1 MKISYTYLYI
11 MSQNVASDSSKKS
24 RERDMQEEPL
34 RPSSPSMS
42 PLPASSPKEFV
53 PTSPEGTPPPRE
65 FVLTSPSL
73 TPPLTPL
80 PEDGPKK
87 ADEPGSNS
95 KKDFETM
102 VEFYLASNPYISNKK
117 RSHELEVRFGTGNRR
132 QKDGE
137 LAVQPISKIN
147 YDNVVQM
154 LYKSGF
160 TTTDPDGL
168 HILRIYNEY
177 ANKKT
182 EGETRI
188 SSVRA
193 EVMGL
198 DLIQEYCRTNSLQKL
213 IDLPSTVSASSDKIK
228 FTQKMPIMVGGP
240 SGGKPLKPVEFPD
253 FNFRVAYQ
261 MENDYTVRSDIAQ
274 TILAKWSDSMKVF
287 RYINRVRFAHP
298 DYPVFADI
306 SIVKESPKRRT
317 YNYKEAAIPYYT
329 VQEAK
334 LFFNQERYE
343 IELELDNSRVG
354 PGSDFN
360 DPRLLVAALR
370 KCIRIVLS
378 GLQETNYPI
387 ANSEMN
393 QVLQNYMR
401 LINQDHE
408 KTEAERP
415 AFYRIKSRDFV
426 GPSSQ
431 TLQLENIQDIE
442 GVEASNVPN
451 IRENYTV
458 TDKADG
464 ERSLLYIAQNGRIY
478 MINTNMHVMFTGTM
492 TGDTTLH
499 NSILD
504 GEFIKYDKKGKHINL
519 YAAFDVYFIHG
530 KSVRELDF
538 VSMDPEVEKAKFRA
552 NLLAHYIQLL
562 KPVSILDTET
572 KKGAKKGAK
581 RVEKSDNQKMS
592 DVDTSKMPCHFI
604 IRCKE
609 FFSSSETVS
618 MFSSCAIILEK
629 EKDGAFE
636 YNTDGLIFTPTNTG
650 VGSDRPG
657 YAGPLSKTLWT
668 RSFKWKPPKAN
679 TIDFLVSVRKDKKN
693 GKDEVRHIFQ
703 EGMNLAGN
711 QNLIQY
717 KTVILMCGFDQ
728 KKHGYMNPMLDLI
741 QDNLPNPGNIDNED
755 TYKAVAF
762 QPTSPEDPIASIC
775 NVELHDNGNA
785 ELVMMTH
792 EGQYFEEGMIV
803 EFEYDPTKKGG
814 WRWSPLRVR
823 YDKTNELKAGG
834 KNYGNAY
841 HVANSVWHSL
851 HEPVTAEMIS
861 MGQDIPKTVANEDVY
876 YSRSTQETSTR
887 GLRDF
892 HNMFIK
898 RKLILGVA
906 NRGNTLID
914 YAVGKAGDL
923 PKWLAAKLDF
933 VFGVDVAKDNIENHM
948 DGACARYLNFRKKY
962 HNMPGALF
970 VNGTSGANIR
980 NGKAMFSE
988 KDKQIT
994 KAVFGQGPKDK
1005 DELGAGVYKRYGV
1018 GEAGFHV
1025 SSCQFALHYFFENE
1039 RSLHAFLRNVAECT
1053 RINGY
1058 FIGTCYDGKT
1068 VFDLL
1073 RKKNKGESETIYR
1086 HDRKIYEITKQYEQ
1100 TGFPDDELSLGY
1112 AVDVYQESINKVFRE
1127 YLVNFQYL
1135 MRIMEDYGFV
1145 LPSQNEAKAMG
1156 LPNASGLFDE
1166 LFRTMLSD
1174 IDRDRRGMVDYG
1186 VAKTMSIEEKRISFL
1201 NRYFVFRKVRNVN
1214 AEKVG
1219 KMLMHNRKGEEED
1232 EDGDGEEADKG
1243 SKQSSEKSSEKSDEG
1258 KSPASAFGKTV
1269 TIKRPSTITALPGKK
1284 QKVIIG
1290 QADVE
1295 KSSEDK
1301 KPEEASTPQIGL
1313 SLQLGKAVAIK
1324 RVKPP
1329 AK

>member
-1 MKISYTYLYI
+1 MKISYTNLYI
-11 MSQNVASDSSKKS
+11 MSQNVATDSSEKLTEEEKS
-24 RERDMQEEPL
+24 MQALPL

-42 PLPASSPKEFV
+42 PPPTPKFQ
-53 PTSPEGTPPPRE
+53 PTSPEGTPPP
-65 FVLTSPSL
+65 TPSPS
-73 TPPLTPL
+73 
-80 PEDGPKK
+80 PEEAPKK
-87 ADEPGSNS
+87 ADEREPNS
-95 KKDFETM
+95 KKDFDTM

-117 RSHELEVRFGTGNRR
+117 RNHELEVRFGTVNRR
-132 QKDGE
+132 QKEGE
-137 LAVQPISKIN
+137 LAVQSISKIN

-188 SSVRA
+188 SSIRA

-228 FTQKMPIMVGGP
+228 FTQKMPVMVGGMYGNQ
-240 SGGKPLKPVEFPD
+240 GGKPLKPVEFPD

-274 TILAKWSDSMKVF
+274 TILSKWSDSMKVF

-306 SIVKESPKRRT
+306 SIVKESPKKRT
-317 YNYKEAAIPYYT
+317 YNFKEAAIPYYT

-334 LFFNQERYE
+334 LFLNQERYE

-354 PGSDFN
+354 PGTAFN
-360 DPRLLVAALR
+360 KPDLITAALR
-370 KCIRIVLS
+370 KCIRFVLS

-401 LINQDHE
+401 LVHQDHE

-415 AFYRIKSRDFV
+415 AFYRIKPRDFI

-431 TLQLENIQDIE
+431 TLQLENIQEIE
-442 GVEASNVPN
+442 GAETSNVPN

-464 ERSLLYIAQNGRIY
+464 ERSLLYVAHNGRIY
-478 MINTNMHVMFTGTM
+478 MINTNMQVIFTGTI

-504 GEFIKYDKKGKHINL
+504 GEFIKYDKKGKQINL

-530 KSVRELDF
+530 KSVRELAF
-538 VSMDPEVEKAKFRA
+538 ISMDPEEEKAKFRA

-572 KKGAKKGAK
+572 KRGAKKTDTSKTG
-581 RVEKSDNQKMS
+581 E
-592 DVDTSKMPCHFI
+592 VDTSKMPCHFI

-609 FFSSSETVS
+609 FFSSSEMVS

-657 YAGPLSKTLWT
+657 HTGPLSKSLWT

-703 EGMNLAGN
+703 EGMNLAGT
-711 QNLIQY
+711 QNLMQY
-717 KTVILMCGFDQ
+717 KTLILMCGFDQ
-728 KKHGYMNPMLDLI
+728 KKHGYLNPMLDLI
-741 QDNLPNPGNIDNED
+741 QDNLPGPGDVDNED

-775 NVELHDNGNA
+775 NVELHDNGNS

-841 HVANSVWHSL
+841 HVANNVWHSL
-851 HEPVTAEMIS
+851 HEPVTEEMIS
-861 MGQDIPKTVANEDVY
+861 MDQDIPKTVANEDVY
-876 YSRSTQETSTR
+876 YSRNTQETSTR

-892 HNMFIK
+892 HNLFVK

-962 HNMPGALF
+962 HKMPGALF
-970 VNGTSGANIR
+970 VNGTSGSNIR

-994 KAVFGQGPKDK
+994 RAVFGQGPKDK
-1005 DELGAGVYKRYGV
+1005 DELGAGVYKWYGI

-1086 HDRKIYEITKQYEQ
+1086 HERKIYEITKQYDQ
-1100 TGFPDDELSLGY
+1100 TGFPDDEFSLGY
-1112 AVDVYQESINKVFRE
+1112 AIDVYQESINKVFRE
-1127 YLVNFQYL
+1127 YLMNFQYL
-1135 MRIMEDYGFV
+1135 TRIMEDYGFV
-1145 LPSQNEAKAMG
+1145 LPSDEEARSMG
-1156 LPNASGLFDE
+1156 LPHSAGLFDE
-1166 LFRTMLSD
+1166 LFRTMLGD
-1174 IDRDRRGMVDYG
+1174 IDRDRRGVTDYG
-1186 VAKTMSIEEKRISFL
+1186 VAKDMSIEEKRISFL

-1219 KMLMHNRKGEEED
+1219 KLLMHNQKGEEEEEEEE
-1232 EDGDGEEADKG
+1232 EDDKG
-1243 SKQSSEKSSEKSDEG
+1243 KASEAKVDQGKGATPVVASVFGKTVVIKRPSIISSLPGKKQKVVIGQADVEKDEESKIDANTQVGISLQL
-1258 KSPASAFGKTV
+1258 GKTV
-1269 TIKRPSTITALPGKK
+1269 TIKRT
-1284 QKVIIG
+1284 
-1290 QADVE
+1290 
-1295 KSSEDK
+1295 
-1301 KPEEASTPQIGL
+1301 KPQT
-1313 SLQLGKAVAIK
+1313 K
-1324 RVKPP
+1324 
-1329 AK
+1329 

>member
-1 MKISYTYLYI
+1 M
-11 MSQNVASDSSKKS
+11 ASDLTEKLPKAGTS
-24 RERDMQEEPL
+24 RPN
-34 RPSSPSMS
+34 SPSMS
-42 PLPASSPKEFV
+42 PPPIQARPFTPNSP
-53 PTSPEGTPPPRE
+53 SMPPPPITE
-65 FVLTSPSL
+65 N
-73 TPPLTPL
+73 
-80 PEDGPKK
+80 GPKK
-87 ADEPGSNS
+87 ADEREPNS
-95 KKDFETM
+95 KKDFDTM

-117 RSHELEVRFGTGNRR
+117 RNHELEVRFGTGNRR

-147 YDNVVQM
+147 YDNVVQI

-228 FTQKMPIMVGGP
+228 FTQKMPVMVGGMP
-240 SGGKPLKPVEFPD
+240 GSGKPLKPVEFPD

-287 RYINRVRFAHP
+287 RYINRVRFSHP

-306 SIVKESPKRRT
+306 SIVKESPKKRT
-317 YNYKEAAIPYYT
+317 YNFKEAAIPYYT

-334 LFFNQERYE
+334 LFTNQEHYE

-354 PGSDFN
+354 PGTTFN
-360 DPRLLVAALR
+360 KPDVLIACLR
-370 KCIRIVLS
+370 KCIRFVLS

-393 QVLQNYMR
+393 KVLQNYMR

-415 AFYRIKSRDFV
+415 AFYRIKPRDFI

-431 TLQLENIQDIE
+431 TLQLENIQEIE
-442 GVEASNVPN
+442 GAEASNVPN

-478 MINTNMHVMFTGTM
+478 MINTNMQVMFTGTM

-504 GEFIKYDKKGKHINL
+504 GEFIKYDKKGKQINL

-530 KSVRELDF
+530 KSVRELAF
-538 VSMDPEVEKAKFRA
+538 VSMDPEAEKAKFRA

-562 KPVSILDTET
+562 KPVSILEPEP
-572 KKGAKKGAK
+572 KKEAKK
-581 RVEKSDNQKMS
+581 DNIGEI
-592 DVDTSKMPCHFI
+592 DVSKMPCHFT

-650 VGSDRPG
+650 VGSDRSG
-657 YAGPLSKTLWT
+657 YAGPLSKALWT

-703 EGMNLAGN
+703 EGVNLAGN
-711 QNLIQY
+711 QNLVQY
-717 KTVILMCGFDQ
+717 KTLVLMCGFDQ

-741 QDNLPNPGNIDNED
+741 QDNLPNPGDVDNED

-775 NVELHDNGNA
+775 NVELRDNGNA
-785 ELVMMTH
+785 ELVMITH

-841 HVANSVWHSL
+841 HVANNVWHSL
-851 HEPVTAEMIS
+851 HEPVTVEMIS
-861 MGQDIPKTVANEDVY
+861 TGQDIPKTVANEDIY
-876 YSRSTQETSTR
+876 YSRNTQETSTR

-892 HNMFIK
+892 HNLFVK

-962 HNMPGALF
+962 HKMPGALF

-1005 DELGAGVYKRYGV
+1005 DELGAGVYKWYGI

-1058 FIGTCYDGKT
+1058 FIGTCYDGET
-1068 VFDLL
+1068 VFNLL
-1073 RKKNKGESETIYR
+1073 RKKNKGESETIHR
-1086 HDRKIYEITKQYEQ
+1086 NERKIYEITKQYDQ
-1100 TGFPDDELSLGY
+1100 TGFPNDEFSLGY

-1135 MRIMEDYGFV
+1135 TRIMEDYGFV
-1145 LPSQNEAKAMG
+1145 LPGQEEARSMG
-1156 LPNASGLFDE
+1156 LPHGAGLFDE
-1166 LFRTMLSD
+1166 LFRTMLND
-1174 IDRDRRGMVDYG
+1174 IDRDRQGVTDYG
-1186 VAKTMSIEEKRISFL
+1186 VAKNMSIEEKRISFL
-1201 NRYFVFRKVRNVN
+1201 NRYFVFKKVRNVN

-1219 KMLMHNRKGEEED
+1219 KMLMHNRKGEDEE
-1232 EDGDGEEADKG
+1232 EEVEAEADKRPDT
-1243 SKQSSEKSSEKSDEG
+1243 EKS
-1258 KSPASAFGKTV
+1258 PVQASAFGKIV
-1269 TIKRPSTITALPGKK
+1269 SIKRPSIIAALPGKK
-1284 QKVIIG
+1284 QKVVIG
-1290 QADVE
+1290 QSDVE
-1295 KSSEDK
+1295 KV
-1301 KPEEASTPQIGL
+1301 EEKSVKETPQIGV
-1313 SLQLGKAVAIK
+1313 SLELGKKVAIK
-1324 RVKPP
+1324 RVKPTQ
-1329 AK
+1329 K